1 MAEKPQGPIW
11 VDATNMLMNLPV
23 ATLVRLAN
31 IALNTM
37 DLRTI
42 GEVAFHTGIEIDLF
56 TTEVEQPN
64 G

>member
-1 MAEKPQGPIW
+1 MTEKPQGPIW

-37 DLRTI
+37 DMRTL
-42 GEVAFHTGIEIDLF
+42 GEVAFHTGIELDIAF
-56 TTEVEQPN
+56 TEVEQPN